1 MKHGIRQFARVL
13 LQIGALILIWLL
25 VQTLSARWLPFLPP
39 TVLGIALL
47 LLCLSLGLLRPAWL
61 AAGAGLL
68 LREMLLFFIPVAV
81 ALMQYLDL
89 LRDNLLAILAVVLL
103 STACVMLAT
112 AAAVSLTVRLES
124 GLRAR
129 QEVK

>member
-1 MKHGIRQFARVL
+1 MKQIRPLARVL
-13 LQIGALILIWLL
+13 LQTGALILIWLL

-68 LREMLLFFIPVAV
+68 LREMLLFFIPV
-81 ALMQYLDL
+81 DL

>member
-1 MKHGIRQFARVL
+1 MKQIRPLARVL
-13 LQIGALILIWLL
+13 LQTGALILIWLL

>member
-1 MKHGIRQFARVL
+1 MKQIRQLARVL
-13 LQIGALILIWLL
+13 LQTGALILIWLL
-25 VQTLSARWLPFLPP
+25 VQTLSVRWLPFVPP
-39 TVLGIALL
+39 TVLGIVLILL
-47 LLCLSLGLLRPAWL
+47 GLSLGLLRPAWL

-89 LRDNLLAILAVVLL
+89 LRDNLLAILALVLL

-112 AAAVSLTVRLES
+112 AAAVSVAARLES
-124 GLRAR
+124 RWRKR
-129 QEVK
+129 QETI

>member
-25 VQTLSARWLPFLPP
+25 AQALSGRWLPFVPP

-47 LLCLSLGLLRPAWL
+47 LLGLSLGLLRPAWL

-112 AAAVSLTVRLES
+112 AAAVGYAARLES
-124 GLRAR
+124 RWRAR
-129 QEVK
+129 QDAR

>member
-1 MKHGIRQFARVL
+1 MKQIRPLARVL
-13 LQIGALILIWLL
+13 LQTGALILIWLL
-25 VQTLSARWLPFLPP
+25 VQTLSARWLPFVPP

>member
-1 MKHGIRQFARVL
+1 MKQIRQLARVL
-13 LQIGALILIWLL
+13 LQTGALILIWLL
-25 VQTLSARWLPFLPP
+25 VQTLSVRWLPFVPP
-39 TVLGIALL
+39 TVLGIVLILL
-47 LLCLSLGLLRPAWL
+47 GLSLGLLRPAWL

-89 LRDNLLAILAVVLL
+89 LRNNLLAILAVVLL

-112 AAAVSLTVRLES
+112 AAAVSVAARLES
-124 GLRAR
+124 RWRER
-129 QEVK
+129 QETI

>member
-1 MKHGIRQFARVL
+1 MKQIRQLARVL
-13 LQIGALILIWLL
+13 LQTGALILIWLL
-25 VQTLSARWLPFLPP
+25 VQTLSVRWLPFVPP
-39 TVLGIALL
+39 TVLGIVLILL
-47 LLCLSLGLLRPAWL
+47 GLSLGLLRPAWL

-112 AAAVSLTVRLES
+112 AAAVSVAARLES
-124 GLRAR
+124 RWRER
-129 QEVK
+129 QETI

>member
-25 VQTLSARWLPFLPP
+25 AQALSARWLPFVPP

-47 LLCLSLGLLRPAWL
+47 LLGLSLGLLRPAWL

-89 LRDNLLAILAVVLL
+89 LCDNLLAILAVVLL

-112 AAAVSLTVRLES
+112 AAAVGCAARLES
-124 GLRAR
+124 RWRAR
-129 QEVK
+129 QDAR

>member
-1 MKHGIRQFARVL
+1 MKQIRQLARVL
-13 LQIGALILIWLL
+13 LQTGALILIWLL
-25 VQTLSARWLPFLPP
+25 VQTLSVRWLPFVPP
-39 TVLGIALL
+39 TVLGIVLILL
-47 LLCLSLGLLRPAWL
+47 GLSLGLLRPAWL

-112 AAAVSLTVRLES
+112 AAAVSVAARLES
-124 GLRAR
+124 RWRKR
-129 QEVK
+129 QETI